1 MKKNRVDTVATNRK
15 FVISLQ
21 LSIVYVFK
29 KKLLL
34 RRSNATPSIKLC
46 PCCCCCCCYFH
57 SFIEAQ
63 NFVLLL
69 LSAYACILHTPTLA
83 FIHSFIH
90 SFIHT
95 LSIEVKLRKGR
106 NQLSLVRRHKLSDE
120 CLYVHDCFRA
130 ELKFMFEL
138 SSPTNDFVLH
148 LNI

>member
-1 MKKNRVDTVATNRK
+1 MKKNRVDTVATYRK

-29 KKLLL
+29 KKLL
-34 RRSNATPSIKLC
+34 RRSNATPPIKLC
-46 PCCCCCCCYFH
+46 PCCCCCYFH

-63 NFVLLL
+63 NFVLLML
-69 LSAYACILHTPTLA
+69 CAYACIPHTPTLA
-83 FIHSFIH
+83 FIHSYIN
-90 SFIHT
+90 T

-148 LNI
+148 LNV

>member
-1 MKKNRVDTVATNRK
+1 MKKNRVDTVAANRK

-21 LSIVYVFK
+21 LSIVYL

-34 RRSNATPSIKLC
+34 RRSNATSSIKLG
-46 PCCCCCCCYFH
+46 PCCCCCCCCCFH

-63 NFVLLL
+63 NFVLLML
-69 LSAYACILHTPTLA
+69 CAYACIPHTPTLA
-83 FIHSFIH
+83 FIHSYIN
-90 SFIHT
+90 T

-148 LNI
+148 LNV